1 MLGERFGSFK
11 AVAKL
16 GSGTMGEVYLAE
28 HQRID
33 RRAAIKV
40 LLPQWSRDA
49 QAVRRLF
56 TEARATSVIRHPG
69 IVEIFDCDVHRN
81 GRAYIVMEYLEGE
94 TLGHCLETSGKLH
107 WARACRIACRVTE
120 AIGAAH
126 AKGII
131 HRDLKPENI
140 FLTSQNDPPGLT
152 DVRVLDFGLAK
163 LLDGS
168 LVGGVP
174 TFKGSLIGSP
184 TY

>member
-1 MLGERFGSFK
+1 MLGERFGTFK
-11 AVAKL
+11 AIARL
-16 GSGTMGEVYLAE
+16 GAGTMGEVYLAE

-56 TEARATSVIRHPG
+56 TEARATSVVRHPG

-94 TLGHCLETSGKLH
+94 TLGHCLEAAATLH
-107 WARACRIACRVTE
+107 WARACRIACRVAETI
-120 AIGAAH
+120 AAAH
-126 AKGII
+126 AKAII

-140 FLTSQNDPPGLT
+140 FLTSRDEHPRPA
-152 DVRVLDFGLAK
+152 DIRMLDFGLAK
-163 LLDGS
+163 LLDAS
-168 LVGGVP
+168 LVAG
-174 TFKGSLIGSP
+174 I
-184 TY
+184 